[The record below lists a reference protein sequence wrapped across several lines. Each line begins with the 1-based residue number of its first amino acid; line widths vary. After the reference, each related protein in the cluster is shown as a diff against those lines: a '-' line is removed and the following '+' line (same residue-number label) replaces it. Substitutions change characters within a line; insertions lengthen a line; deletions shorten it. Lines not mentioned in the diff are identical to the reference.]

1 MSKVFKYVVARPRD
15 DNEPDNLC
23 IYAYCTEVQ
32 KVPWKTPKAF
42 LAYVKARQPDYAEKY
57 AIYKVNYT
65 KV

>member
-1 MSKVFKYVVARPRD
+1 MSKVFKYVVARPWD

-32 KVPWKTPKAF
+32 KGTMEDAESF
-42 LAYVKARQPDYAEKY
+42 LAHVKARQPDYAEKY